1 LPTVFISGAN
11 RGLGLEFAR
20 QYAADGWRV
29 IAGCRDP
36 AKATALQAI
45 DRVEIVPLDVT
56 DSGSIASC
64 VQGLGDRPIDLL
76 LNNAGIYGSVVGD
89 SEQTLARLDTGIWL
103 DVLRTNLIA
112 PFELTRALLPRLGE
126 GAVVGILS
134 SELGS
139 IAKNSFGEI
148 YAYRSS
154 KAAVNMVGRSLAI
167 DLKPRGITVVLLHPG
182 WAHTDMGGPGA
193 PVDPVDSVA
202 GLRRVLAGLTPA
214 SSGRFLAWDGRE
226 MPW

>member
-1 LPTVFISGAN
+1 MPTAFISGAN

-20 QYAADGWRV
+20 QYAADGWQV

-36 AKATALQAI
+36 AKAGALRTS
-45 DRVEIVPLDVT
+45 DGVEIVPLDVT
-56 DSGSIASC
+56 DAQSIAAC
-64 VQGLGDRPIDLL
+64 VRSLGDRPIDLL
-76 LNNAGIYGSVVGD
+76 LNNAGIYGSIVGD
-89 SEQTLARLDTGIWL
+89 QEQTLARMDTGIWL

-112 PFELTRALLPRLGE
+112 PFELTRALLPLLGA
-126 GAVVGILS
+126 GAIIGILS

-148 YAYRSS
+148 YGYRSS

-167 DLKPRGITVVLLHPG
+167 DLKPRGVTVVLLHPG

-193 PVDPVDSVA
+193 PVDPVESVA
-202 GLRRVLAGLTPA
+202 GLRRVLAGLTPE
-214 SSGRFLAWDGRE
+214 SSGHFLAWDGRE